1 MGTPCRTRKRLE
13 ACCTPGRA
21 RIVHFTPPAT
31 QRASLSRSGDLT
43 VASFIK
49 IIDSGHQDSQYLATL
64 TFDTTAG
71 AAQDECPASPS
82 PTVVGWMATRMA
94 ATPTTVARWMPVPIA
109 VPLAAVGAR
118 GKVAPHC
125 VTASAP
131 TPAAELPLVQTCVYL
146 FSRTAGTHG
155 KLSTAAHSS
164 HCGECAAVRSVRR
177 RQAVREKRYAQVF
190 IHPPSCLLRCI
201 ADCVTWQTTCDVVKS
216 KENHK

>member
-1 MGTPCRTRKRLE
+1 MGSRQAR
-13 ACCTPGRA
+13 CTPSSGT
-21 RIVHFTPPAT
+21 ILHSTPPAT
-31 QRASLSRSGDLT
+31 QRASLSRSGELT

-64 TFDTTAG
+64 TFDATAG

-118 GKVAPHC
+118 EKVAPHC

-131 TPAAELPLVQTCVYL
+131 TPAAKLLLVKRVGT
-146 FSRTAGTHG
+146 FSRERLGACE
-155 KLSTAAHSS
+155 
-164 HCGECAAVRSVRR
+164 HCE
-177 RQAVREKRYAQVF
+177 
-190 IHPPSCLLRCI
+190 
-201 ADCVTWQTTCDVVKS
+201 
-216 KENHK
+216 

>member
-1 MGTPCRTRKRLE
+1 MPLCRVTGQGSPGAAPRRLNVGNMLDVDRSPKCCFNCSVPTR

-31 QRASLSRSGDLT
+31 QRASLSRSGELT

-118 GKVAPHC
+118 EKVAPHC
-125 VTASAP
+125 VTDLGDYACRQVL
-131 TPAAELPLVQTCVYL
+131 LP
-146 FSRTAGTHG
+146 R
-155 KLSTAAHSS
+155 
-164 HCGECAAVRSVRR
+164 
-177 RQAVREKRYAQVF
+177 
-190 IHPPSCLLRCI
+190 
-201 ADCVTWQTTCDVVKS
+201 
-216 KENHK
+216 

>member
-1 MGTPCRTRKRLE
+1 M
-13 ACCTPGRA
+13 
-21 RIVHFTPPAT
+21 
-31 QRASLSRSGDLT
+31 LT

-64 TFDTTAG
+64 TFDATAG

-118 GKVAPHC
+118 EEVAPHC

-131 TPAAELPLVQTCVYL
+131 TPAAKLLLVKLVGT
-146 FSRTAGTHG
+146 FSRERLGACE
-155 KLSTAAHSS
+155 
-164 HCGECAAVRSVRR
+164 HCE
-177 RQAVREKRYAQVF
+177 
-190 IHPPSCLLRCI
+190 
-201 ADCVTWQTTCDVVKS
+201 
-216 KENHK
+216 

>member
-1 MGTPCRTRKRLE
+1 MAR
-13 ACCTPGRA
+13 CTPGSLS
-21 RIVHFTPPAT
+21 ILHSTPPAT

-64 TFDTTAG
+64 TFDATAG

-118 GKVAPHC
+118 EEVAPHC
-125 VTASAP
+125 VTDLGDYACRQV
-131 TPAAELPLVQTCVYL
+131 LLVQT
-146 FSRTAGTHG
+146 FGKATAR
-155 KLSTAAHSS
+155 
-164 HCGECAAVRSVRR
+164 CGWT
-177 RQAVREKRYAQVF
+177 QKT
-190 IHPPSCLLRCI
+190 PPIWLQSPQC
-201 ADCVTWQTTCDVVKS
+201 ADC
-216 KENHK
+216 NHVGGRSWRWPWRRPAAPQDCAHAKGSFRTILHVGLLSHACNKPCTVL

>member
-1 MGTPCRTRKRLE
+1 MSDHV
-13 ACCTPGRA
+13 ACFTPGPVV
-21 RIVHFTPPAT
+21 ILHSTLPAT
-31 QRASLSRSGDLT
+31 QRASLSRSGELT

-64 TFDTTAG
+64 TFDATAG

-118 GKVAPHC
+118 EEVAPHC

-131 TPAAELPLVQTCVYL
+131 TPAAELLLVQFCIEATARCGWTQKTPPIWSHSPQCAECDHVGG
-146 FSRTAGTHG
+146 RT
-155 KLSTAAHSS
+155 
-164 HCGECAAVRSVRR
+164 
-177 RQAVREKRYAQVF
+177 
-190 IHPPSCLLRCI
+190 
-201 ADCVTWQTTCDVVKS
+201 
-216 KENHK
+216 

>member
-1 MGTPCRTRKRLE
+1 MDLGVCRVRLFW
-13 ACCTPGRA
+13 ACCTRGSD

-31 QRASLSRSGDLT
+31 QRASLSRSGELT

-64 TFDTTAG
+64 TFDATAG

-118 GKVAPHC
+118 EKVAPHC
-125 VTASAP
+125 VTASAT
-131 TPAAELPLVQTCVYL
+131 TPAAKCS
-146 FSRTAGTHG
+146 FRGDCGKATARCGWTQKTPPIWSHSPQCAECDHVG
-155 KLSTAAHSS
+155 GRSWRWPWRRPAAPQDCANAKGSFRRMS
-164 HCGECAAVRSVRR
+164 HVG
-177 RQAVREKRYAQVF
+177 
-190 IHPPSCLLRCI
+190 
-201 ADCVTWQTTCDVVKS
+201 
-216 KENHK
+216 

>member
-1 MGTPCRTRKRLE
+1 M
-13 ACCTPGRA
+13 ACFTPGPVV
-21 RIVHFTPPAT
+21 ILHSTLPAP

-64 TFDTTAG
+64 TFDATAG

-125 VTASAP
+125 VTASAT

-146 FSRTAGTHG
+146 FSRTAWSLRTLRIAGHSPQCEECPAM
-155 KLSTAAHSS
+155 LSFPW
-164 HCGECAAVRSVRR
+164 VP
-177 RQAVREKRYAQVF
+177 AVREKRYAQ
-190 IHPPSCLLRCI
+190 
-201 ADCVTWQTTCDVVKS
+201 DCAHAKGSFRTILHVG
-216 KENHK
+216 